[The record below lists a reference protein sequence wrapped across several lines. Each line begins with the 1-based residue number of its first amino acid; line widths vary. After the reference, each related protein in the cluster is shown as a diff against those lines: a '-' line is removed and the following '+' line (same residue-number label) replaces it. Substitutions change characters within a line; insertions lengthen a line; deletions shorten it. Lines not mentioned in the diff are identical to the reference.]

1 MILLSQYY
9 MKLIDQINNTE
20 TEIMTSQKDVTEKW
34 LNAKSKVK
42 NNVVDCSNNSFEFTK
57 FIDKK

>member
-1 MILLSQYY
+1 